1 MGCLICPVCARPLA
15 DNGKT
20 LVCVGNHSFDK
31 SKEGYVNLLTGSRSG
46 DKIGDNATMA
56 RMRRDFLNKGYYDK
70 LSDAVTD
77 SVCSLASSGCVTDIC
92 CGEGYYTARLA
103 ESFPGMT
110 LGFDISKEMVRL
122 AAKRRS
128 KAFFFV
134 ANMAHIPLE
143 SESQSACV
151 HMFAPFNTQEF
162 SRIIKPGGYLV
173 SAVPGKYHLIGL
185 KQAVYDEPYL
195 NGETVRD
202 TDGFDIYDKRSVLY
216 DITLESS
223 ADINALF
230 MMTPYGWKTSEKDA
244 KKLNAL
250 TSLTTRLDFDLII
263 YKRK

>member
-1 MGCLICPVCARPLA
+1 MSCLICPVCARPLA
-15 DNGKT
+15 DNGRS
-20 LVCVGNHSFDK
+20 LVCEAMHSFDK

-46 DKIGDNATMA
+46 DKTGDNATMA
-56 RMRRDFLNKGYYDK
+56 RMRRDFLNKGYYEK
-70 LSDAVTD
+70 LSDAVTA
-77 SVCSLASSGCVTDIC
+77 SVCTLASSGSVTDIC
-92 CGEGYYTARLA
+92 CGEGYYTARIA
-103 ESFPGMT
+103 ERFGGRT
-110 LGFDISKEMVRL
+110 LGFDLSKEMVRL

-151 HMFAPFNTQEF
+151 HMFAPFNAQEF
-162 SRIIKPGGYLV
+162 SRIIKPGGYLI

-195 NGETVRD
+195 NGEIVRD
-202 TDGFDIYDKRSVLY
+202 TAGFDIYDKQSVSY
-216 DITLESS
+216 DITLESNE
-223 ADINALF
+223 DIKSLF

-244 KKLNAL
+244 KKLDNL